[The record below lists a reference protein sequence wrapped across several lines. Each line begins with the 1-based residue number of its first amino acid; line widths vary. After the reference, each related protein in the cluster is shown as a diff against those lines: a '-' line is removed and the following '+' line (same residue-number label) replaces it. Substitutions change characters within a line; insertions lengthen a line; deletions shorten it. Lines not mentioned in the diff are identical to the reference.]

1 MSQLTRRLF
10 APEFSLDEPCLC
22 YEGVWCSRRQLF
34 AEAERLGARL
44 AILGIQP
51 GDRVVVGFPNSL
63 AFVVAYLAL
72 IRYGAV
78 VAPCNP
84 EMPTAELL
92 AFLHRSRAV
101 AGFFMRSQWMRL
113 QEAKDATDLR
123 LRVVL
128 LSDDVAQPQPTQ
140 TLLCEGDGWRQAT
153 ALVDDGQATAET
165 AAGAVSRSAAL
176 TASAVGE
183 GELADTA
190 ATVHPAAVVDD
201 SRFRREPEDEALG
214 VLMYTS
220 GTTGTPKAVGLR
232 HRHLLAAADNVI
244 ASHLL
249 GPADVT
255 YCFLPMFHINAQVI
269 AFLATLVSGGR
280 IVLASKFSASRFW
293 PTVLEYG
300 VTWVSAVPT
309 IIAILLKTPRP
320 ERIPSHLRFIRSASA
335 PLPVLDARRFEREFG
350 IPLIQ
355 SYGMTE
361 AASQIC
367 VNPLPPGE
375 RKLGSVGRPVGVELQ
390 VMDDEGRVLGPGQVG
405 EIVIRGRSVIDHY
418 EGGNSLHDFRDGWF
432 LTGDLGYVDADGYVF
447 LTGRKKEMINRAGE
461 KISPYEVEDV
471 IREHPRVRQVGV
483 VGLPDPLYGERV
495 TACVVSDATP
505 SDQERVAAEIL
516 ELCRA
521 ALSRYKWPA
530 EVRFVETIPVGPTGK
545 VQRAR
550 LKQQLMEGGR
560 VPAQVRRSLP

>member
-34 AEAERLGARL
+34 TEAERLGARL

-140 TLLCEGDGWRQAT
+140 TI
-153 ALVDDGQATAET
+153 
-165 AAGAVSRSAAL
+165 
-176 TASAVGE
+176 
-183 GELADTA
+183 
-190 ATVHPAAVVDD
+190 HPAAVVDA

-390 VMDDEGRVLGPGQVG
+390 VMVDEGRVLGPGQVG

-418 EGGNSLHDFRDGWF
+418 EGGDSLHDFRDGWF

-461 KISPYEVEDV
+461 KISPHEVEDV